1 MPISPEVLSV
11 PEKRKLHG
19 TLLGN
24 GSVLNCMWVG
34 DGMMCKAG
42 ESDPLG
48 RDGPE
53 LNSVPGEGSTNLG
66 VCSPV
71 QNPCSRP
78 WEIIAR
84 QKFKRVIKKHP
95 LKFKNV
101 SRNML
106 QAKSIRSNVLY
117 SQSAW
122 SCITTLPSKAVRP
135 RVN

>member
-1 MPISPEVLSV
+1 MPISPEVLSA

-84 QKFKRVIKKHP
+84 
-95 LKFKNV
+95 
-101 SRNML
+101 
-106 QAKSIRSNVLY
+106 
-117 SQSAW
+117 
-122 SCITTLPSKAVRP
+122 
-135 RVN
+135 